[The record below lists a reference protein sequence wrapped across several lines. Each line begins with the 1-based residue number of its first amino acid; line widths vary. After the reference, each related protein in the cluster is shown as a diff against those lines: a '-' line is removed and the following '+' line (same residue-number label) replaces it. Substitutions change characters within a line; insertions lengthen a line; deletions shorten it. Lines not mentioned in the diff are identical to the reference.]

1 VGRIKNISG
10 ELPFDSSDGRVLCEW
25 KRQCRVESNRIESIA
40 YNAADRQPPNHL
52 FADLVGLGVC
62 RDTYTYYVVGNLSS
76 RRKKQEKKRNFTS
89 LIEQS
94 NELVAMCTGRDARN
108 TERIKDT
115 QCHAWP
121 SMQWNAMEYD
131 KMQ

>member
-1 VGRIKNISG
+1 MRMEKAV
-10 ELPFDSSDGRVLCEW
+10 SS
-25 KRQCRVESNRIESIA
+25 RIESIA

-52 FADLVGLGVC
+52 FADLFGLGAC

-89 LIEQS
+89 LMEQS

-121 SMQWNAMEYD
+121 SMQWNTIKCNKEHARSQ
-131 KMQ
+131 K